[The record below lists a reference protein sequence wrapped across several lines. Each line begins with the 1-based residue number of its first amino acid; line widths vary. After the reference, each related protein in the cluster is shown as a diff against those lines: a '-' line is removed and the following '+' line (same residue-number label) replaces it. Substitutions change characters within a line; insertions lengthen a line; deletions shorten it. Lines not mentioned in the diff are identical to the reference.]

1 MRQCATLTDRPAA
14 ARRRTYKL
22 LGLALILLALALAL
36 PAGAAASRPTIASF
50 TPHEGPVGALGLAI
64 GDAYG
69 GGVVAYILQPGDPG
83 YAAGQTRGLIAA
95 TADWSSGSEWA
106 LRAYRK
112 TAVPGGTSTALGSVS
127 ANTDKIV
134 AQNGAGYEYAAGLV
148 RAVTEGGYSDWYL
161 PSRDELNKLYLN
173 RDAIGGFTSA
183 QYWCSSETTY
193 WHLAWSQHF
202 KNGGYYTTGKYYL
215 LRVRAVRTFAAAN
228 PAKAITA
235 FGFTNPAVTGTVNE
249 GAHTIAVTVP
259 FGTSVTAL
267 VATFT
272 TTGAAVKVGSTPQ
285 TSGST
290 PNDFTKPVTYT
301 VTAADFTTQAYV
313 VTVTVPAL
321 AIGDAYQ
328 GGVVAYIPVSYTHL
342 TLPTNR
348 EV

>member
-83 YAAGQTRGLIAA
+83 YAAGQMRGLIAA

-161 PSRDELNKLYLN
+161 PSRDELNKLYIS
-173 RDAIGGFTSA
+173 RAAIGGFQPQPAYWSSSEIDATSA
-183 QYWCSSETTY
+183 WYQTFIDG
-193 WHLAWSQHF
+193 SQNNNL
-202 KNGGYYTTGKYYL
+202 KL
-215 LRVRAVRTFAAAN
+215 SLCRARAVRSF
-228 PAKAITA
+228 
-235 FGFTNPAVTGTVNE
+235 
-249 GAHTIAVTVP
+249 
-259 FGTSVTAL
+259 
-267 VATFT
+267 
-272 TTGAAVKVGSTPQ
+272 
-285 TSGST
+285 
-290 PNDFTKPVTYT
+290 
-301 VTAADFTTQAYV
+301 
-313 VTVTVPAL
+313 
-321 AIGDAYQ
+321 
-328 GGVVAYIPVSYTHL
+328 
-342 TLPTNR
+342 
-348 EV
+348 